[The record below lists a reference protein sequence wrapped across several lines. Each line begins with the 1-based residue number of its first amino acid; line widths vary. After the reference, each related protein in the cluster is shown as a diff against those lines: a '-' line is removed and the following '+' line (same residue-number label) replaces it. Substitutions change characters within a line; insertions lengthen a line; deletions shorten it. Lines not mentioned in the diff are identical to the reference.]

1 MDMLRSTARYHEI
14 STFTTNIAQD
24 HTSYTYQTYSHLSD
38 STLFFTMIKYNGDGT
53 IGTPLPGSLVLYPN
67 PTNTDGPAALT

>member
-1 MDMLRSTARYHEI
+1 
-14 STFTTNIAQD
+14 
-24 HTSYTYQTYSHLSD
+24 
-38 STLFFTMIKYNGDGT
+38 MIKYNGDGT